1 MAGGKHK
8 GSQLAV
14 VGILADG
21 FTDLARALRTIDKAV
36 WRDLRRDLKSAA
48 ELVADD
54 ARSRAGYSSRIPGSI
69 TTSVTLTGA
78 TIKAGGAAAPH
89 AVVLEVGSSG
99 SAHGWLRHPVFARSD
114 EDRSEWTWV
123 DQPTR
128 PFLFPAFEAHQAEV
142 LELVGEAIDRAA
154 HAAGFH

>member
-8 GSQLAV
+8 QLAV

-21 FTDLARALRTIDKAV
+21 FTELAKALREIDKTV
-36 WRDLRRDLKSAA
+36 WRDLRRDLKTAA

-54 ARSRAGYSSRIPGSI
+54 ARSRAGYSSRIPGTI
-69 TTSVTLTGA
+69 KTSVTLTGA
-78 TIKAGGAAAPH
+78 TIKAGGDDAPH
-89 AVVLEVGSSG
+89 AAVLEVGSQKA
-99 SAHGWLRHPVFARSD
+99 AHGWFRHPVFPSAG
-114 EDRSEWTWV
+114 EDRSEWTWI